1 MKKENIWGL
10 LRIVMGWIFLWAFLD
25 KVFGLGFS
33 TKAGKTWLDG
43 VSPTAGFLKAAQG
56 PFGDFFHS
64 LAGNVLVDWLFMLG
78 LLLIGL
84 ALILGIGV
92 KIAAYSGS
100 VMMVLMWFA
109 SMPIK
114 TNPIVDDH
122 VVYLLVLLSLA
133 SVGAGQYLGF
143 GNWWKNQ
150 KFVKKNSIL
159 E

>member
-25 KVFGLGFS
+25 KVFGWGYA
-33 TKAGKTWLDG
+33 TKAGKTWFDG

-64 LAGNVLVDWLFMLG
+64 LAGNVVVDWLFMLG
-78 LLLIGL
+78 LLLIGS
-84 ALILGIGV
+84 AFILGIVV

-100 VMMVLMWFA
+100 VLMVLMWLA
-109 SMPIK
+109 SMPLK
-114 TNPIVDDH
+114 TNPIVDEH
-122 VVYLLVLLSLA
+122 IVYILVLLTLA
-133 SVGAGQYLGF
+133 SVGAGQYLGL
-143 GNWWKNQ
+143 GNWWKKQ
-150 KFVKKNSIL
+150 KLVKENSIL

>member
-1 MKKENIWGL
+1 MKKENIWGI
-10 LRIVMGWIFLWAFLD
+10 LRVVMGWIFLWAFFD
-25 KVFGLGFS
+25 KVFGWGYA

-56 PFGDFFHS
+56 PFGDFFHG
-64 LAGNVLVDWLFMLG
+64 LAGNVFVDWAFMLG

-100 VMMVLMWFA
+100 VMMFLMWLA

-114 TNPIVDDH
+114 NNPIVDDH
-122 VVYLLVLLSLA
+122 VVYIFVLLGLA
-133 SVGAGQYLGF
+133 SVGAGQYLGL
-143 GNWWKNQ
+143 GSWWKKQ
-150 KFVKKNSIL
+150 KLVKENSIL

>member
-1 MKKENIWGL
+1 MKKENIWGA

-25 KVFGLGFS
+25 KVLGLGFS

-64 LAGNVLVDWLFMLG
+64 LAGNMAVDWLFMLG
-78 LLLIGL
+78 LLLIGS

-92 KIAAYSGS
+92 KIAACSGS
-100 VMMVLMWFA
+100 VMMVLMWLA

-114 TNPIVDDH
+114 TNPIVDEH
-122 VVYLLVLLSLA
+122 IVYILVLLALA
-133 SVGAGQYLGF
+133 SVGAGQYIGF
-143 GNWWKNQ
+143 GNWWKKQ
-150 KFVKKNSIL
+150 PFVKKNSIL